1 MSDLLQFAE
10 INSDFGCNIFAI
22 NVKLQVA
29 NVYIQWHN
37 SSFYS
42 HQFQI
47 SSRAAGARWVR
58 CEFANSMVSIFG
70 GIGSDSSASFTLWFD
85 NCLLW
90 ENIWEVELRN
100 ICHNLLLMII
110 MTTLWHRREMIMII
124 IEQTVLLLN

>member
-1 MSDLLQFAE
+1 MVHRTSLFSKQLFIQCTICKTHWFYGVANKSKLFILSMSDLLQFAE

-47 SSRAAGARWVR
+47 SSRASGARWVK

-70 GIGSDSSASFTLWFD
+70 GIGSDSSARFTLWFD
-85 NCLLW
+85 NCLL
-90 ENIWEVELRN
+90 
-100 ICHNLLLMII
+100 
-110 MTTLWHRREMIMII
+110 
-124 IEQTVLLLN
+124 